1 MAERSMQ
8 PVHVE
13 DSILEEFKKLPV
25 ATIWGTVQSTLGV
38 PFPYME
44 GVNLIF
50 SPGQKRL
57 AARARTLRFHPMRP
71 DLIAEVR
78 DNENSPE
85 YRAMARCGPGDV
97 LVADQQGV
105 RYAGIAGD
113 VKLLQLKMNNAEGV
127 VTDGAIRDMSVLRDE
142 NYDLIVYAQGRTPYG
157 QQPWGEPAEENI
169 DIQCGGALVRPGD
182 VIVGDEDGV
191 VVVPSWFAE
200 ECLAIT
206 KEHED
211 AETWVKE
218 KTISENGIPGQFYGS
233 NLMDN
238 YRNRD
243 R

>member
-13 DSILEEFKKLPV
+13 DWILEEFKKLPV

-38 PFPYME
+38 PFPFME

-218 KTISENGIPGQFYGS
+218 KTISENGIPGQFYGN

-243 R
+243 K